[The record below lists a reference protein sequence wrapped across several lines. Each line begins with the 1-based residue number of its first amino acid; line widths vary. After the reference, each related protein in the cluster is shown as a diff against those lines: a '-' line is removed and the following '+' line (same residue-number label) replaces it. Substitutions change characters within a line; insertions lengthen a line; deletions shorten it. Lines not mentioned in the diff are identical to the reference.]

1 MTKYIRNTPKK
12 FWRTLFFCLKENSIS
27 PAGGLS
33 SCLQQK
39 KNNDFFT
46 FILHNT
52 PSKVDFNRTSH
63 VIWTL
68 MLNDRFS
75 NRDPHHPHGPRA
87 PSPFRQNIV
96 KQSHGGAVL
105 CGEQPAVL
113 GTAVSQPTS
122 PALPA
127 RARGSRPAPAI
138 TGSHCPIPSFLAEPL
153 TPPYLSGAVSHH
165 RISEDHL
172 GK

>member
-1 MTKYIRNTPKK
+1 MTIFLT
-12 FWRTLFFCLKENSIS
+12 
-27 PAGGLS
+27 
-33 SCLQQK
+33 
-39 KNNDFFT
+39 
-46 FILHNT
+46 T
-52 PSKVDFNRTSH
+52 PSPPTRT
-63 VIWTL
+63 
-68 MLNDRFS
+68 
-75 NRDPHHPHGPRA
+75 RA

-122 PALPA
+122 PALAA

-153 TPPYLSGAVSHH
+153 TPPYLSGVGSRH
-165 RISEDHL
+165 RISQIILESEGHRGKQSPFRVQGRTVQGQAHWSADHSFHCSRCGSSCDQ
-172 GK
+172 GKTEITGFGLTVCY